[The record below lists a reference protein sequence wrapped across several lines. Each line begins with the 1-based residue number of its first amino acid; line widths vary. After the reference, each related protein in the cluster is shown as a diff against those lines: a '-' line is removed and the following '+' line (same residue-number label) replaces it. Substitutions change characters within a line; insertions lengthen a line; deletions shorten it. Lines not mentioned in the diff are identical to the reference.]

1 MIEEAQKMIATILKF
16 EYIEDLRFFKSGLI
30 TAKVK
35 GYATRQRFST
45 LLELVEEAKNYDKH
59 NKKQ

>member
-30 TAKVK
+30 TAKLK
-35 GYATRQRFST
+35 GDPKRQRFGS
-45 LLELVEEAKNYDKH
+45 LLELVEEAENYDKH